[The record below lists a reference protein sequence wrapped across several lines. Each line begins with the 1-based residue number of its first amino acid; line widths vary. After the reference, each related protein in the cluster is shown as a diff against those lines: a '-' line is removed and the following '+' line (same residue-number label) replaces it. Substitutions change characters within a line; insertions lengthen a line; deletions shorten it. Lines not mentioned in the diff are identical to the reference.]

1 MKSAL
6 AGDAEAQ
13 FKVAVCCGCGYGV
26 SQDYVKAVRWYRLS
40 AEQNQVMAQF
50 RLGQCYR
57 KGLGVSPNPVEAVR
71 WYRRTAIDGLTEGQI
86 A

>member
-26 SQDYVKAVRWYRLS
+26 SQDYVKAALWYRR
-40 AEQNQVMAQF
+40 ATEQNQVMAQF
-50 RLGQCYR
+50 RLGLCYR
-57 KGLGVSPNPVEAVR
+57 KGLGVSPNSVEAVR
-71 WYRRTAIDGLTEGQI
+71 WYCQAAIDGLAE